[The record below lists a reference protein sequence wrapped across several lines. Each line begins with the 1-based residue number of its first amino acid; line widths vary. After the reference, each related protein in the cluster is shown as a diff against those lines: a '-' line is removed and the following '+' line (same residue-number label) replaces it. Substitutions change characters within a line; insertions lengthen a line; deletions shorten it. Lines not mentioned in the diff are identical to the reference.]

1 MQYKLNPLYS
11 TNQAF
16 NGDVITSDEE
26 KYMGRLYILAADDSK
41 LLNLGIK
48 SEWFLAHASANVL
61 ISGHINNDGQWSL
74 STYRS
79 LEPSFAYTNRN
90 KIFDEI
96 FSPEYVW
103 EISYLREE
111 QTVNISQ
118 VISKSDNS
126 DTNKDEDSNVIDEKS
141 VTKIVGQL
149 SINPD
154 SIDILRGLILD
165 SSLDE
170 LLALSQ
176 QEIEMPNNHQV
187 EKQESDFN
195 DKTLTEIMNYFQ
207 RSSAPKLDEDEL
219 FFAQI
224 HLTERIMDEYERQK
238 SKEFVF
244 VPFGTVTIHG
254 EESYFILR
262 DSDDEHTIF
271 TATFDADII
280 HGLNDTDALKIEMIL
295 SQFDTEDYRRSR
307 DISQQ
312 EREADKAE
320 IKERQGMEHGA

>member
-1 MQYKLNPLYS
+1 MQYKLQPLYS

-61 ISGHINNDGQWSL
+61 ISGHINNEGQWSL

-79 LEPSFAYTNRN
+79 LEPTLAYTNRN

-96 FSPEYVW
+96 FSPEYIC
-103 EISYLREE
+103 EISYLHEE

-118 VISKSDNS
+118 IISKSDKS
-126 DTNKDEDSNVIDEKS
+126 DSNKDEYSNITDNKG

-154 SIDILRGLILD
+154 NIDILRDLILH

-170 LLALSQ
+170 LFALS
-176 QEIEMPNNHQV
+176 QEIEMPSNHQV
-187 EKQESDFN
+187 EKQQSDFN
-195 DKTLTEIMNYFQ
+195 DKSLTEIMNYFQ
-207 RSSAPKLDEDEL
+207 RESAPKLDEDEL

-224 HLTERIMDEYERQK
+224 HLTERVLTEYERQNTN
-238 SKEFVF
+238 EFVF
-244 VPFGTVTIHG
+244 VPFGTVTVHG
-254 EESYFILR
+254 EENYFILR
-262 DSDDEHTIF
+262 DSSDEHTIF

-280 HGLNDTDALKIEMIL
+280 HGLDDVDALQIEMIL
-295 SQFDTEDYRRSR
+295 SQLDTEDYRRSR
-307 DISQQ
+307 NISEQ
-312 EREADKAE
+312 EMEVDKAE
-320 IKERQGMEHGA
+320 IKEQRGMEYGA

>member
-26 KYMGRLYILAADDSK
+26 KYMGRLYILAADDRK

-48 SEWFLAHASANVL
+48 SEWFFAHASANVL
-61 ISGHINNDGQWSL
+61 ISGHINNEGQWSL

-79 LEPSFAYTNRN
+79 LEPSLTYTNRN

-96 FSPEYVW
+96 FSHEYVC

-126 DTNKDEDSNVIDEKS
+126 DTNTDEDSNVTDERS
-141 VTKIVGQL
+141 ATKIVGQL

-170 LLALSQ
+170 LSALSQ
-176 QEIEMPNNHQV
+176 EIEIPTNHQV
-187 EKQESDFN
+187 EKQQSDFN
-195 DKTLTEIMNYFQ
+195 GKSLTEIMNYFQ

-219 FFAQI
+219 SFAQI
-224 HLTERIMDEYERQK
+224 HLTQRVMDEYERQNTN
-238 SKEFVF
+238 EFVF
-244 VPFGTVTIHG
+244 VPFGTVTIHA

-271 TATFDADII
+271 TVTFDADII

-295 SQFDTEDYRRSR
+295 SQLDTEDYRRSR

-312 EREADKAE
+312 EMEADKAE
-320 IKERQGMEHGA
+320 IKERRGMEYGA

>member
-1 MQYKLNPLYS
+1 MQYKLHPLYS

-61 ISGHINNDGQWSL
+61 ISGHINNEGQWSL

-79 LEPSFAYTNRN
+79 LEPTLAYTNRN

-96 FSPEYVW
+96 FSPEYIC

-111 QTVNISQ
+111 QTINISQ
-118 VISKSDNS
+118 ILSKSDNS
-126 DTNKDEDSNVIDEKS
+126 DSNEDEDSNVTDNKG

-154 SIDILRGLILD
+154 NIDILRDLILH

-170 LLALSQ
+170 LFALS
-176 QEIEMPNNHQV
+176 QEIEMPSNHQV
-187 EKQESDFN
+187 EKQQSDFN
-195 DKTLTEIMNYFQ
+195 DKSLTEIMNYFQ
-207 RSSAPKLDEDEL
+207 RESAPKLDEDEL

-224 HLTERIMDEYERQK
+224 HLTERVLAEYERQNTN
-238 SKEFVF
+238 EFVF
-244 VPFGTVTIHG
+244 VPFGTVTVHG
-254 EESYFILR
+254 EENYFILR
-262 DSDDEHTIF
+262 DSSDEHTIF

-280 HGLNDTDALKIEMIL
+280 HGLDDVDALKIEMIL
-295 SQFDTEDYRRSR
+295 SQLDTEDYRRNR
-307 DISQQ
+307 NISEQ
-312 EREADKAE
+312 EMEVDKAE
-320 IKERQGMEHGA
+320 IKEQRGMEYGA

>member
-1 MQYKLNPLYS
+1 MQYKLQPLYS

-16 NGDVITSDEE
+16 NGDVITIDEE

-61 ISGHINNDGQWSL
+61 VSGHINNEGQWSL

-79 LEPSFAYTNRN
+79 LEPSLTYTNQN

-103 EISYLREE
+103 EIAYLREE

-118 VISKSDNS
+118 IISKSDKS
-126 DTNKDEDSNVIDEKS
+126 DSNKDEDSNITDNKG

-154 SIDILRGLILD
+154 NIDILRDLILH

-170 LLALSQ
+170 LFALS
-176 QEIEMPNNHQV
+176 QEIEMPSNHQV
-187 EKQESDFN
+187 EKQQSDFN
-195 DKTLTEIMNYFQ
+195 DKNLTEIMNYFQ
-207 RSSAPKLDEDEL
+207 RESAPKLDEDEL

-224 HLTERIMDEYERQK
+224 HLTERVLAEYERQNTN
-238 SKEFVF
+238 EFVF
-244 VPFGTVTIHG
+244 VPFGTVTVHG
-254 EESYFILR
+254 KENYFILR
-262 DSDDEHTIF
+262 DSSDEHTIF

-280 HGLNDTDALKIEMIL
+280 HGLDDVDALKIEMIL
-295 SQFDTEDYRRSR
+295 SQLDTEDYRLFRN
-307 DISQQ
+307 ISEQ
-312 EREADKAE
+312 EMEVDKAE
-320 IKERQGMEHGA
+320 IKEQRGMEYGA

>member
-1 MQYKLNPLYS
+1 MQYRLNPLYS

-61 ISGHINNDGQWSL
+61 ISGHINNEGEWSL

-79 LEPSFAYTNRN
+79 LEPTLAYTNRN

-118 VISKSDNS
+118 FISKSDNS
-126 DTNKDEDSNVIDEKS
+126 DTNKDEDSNVTDERS

-149 SINPD
+149 SINPNN
-154 SIDILRGLILD
+154 IDILRNLILH

-170 LLALSQ
+170 LFALSQ
-176 QEIEMPNNHQV
+176 QEIEMPTNHQV
-187 EKQESDFN
+187 DKQQ
-195 DKTLTEIMNYFQ
+195 DKSLTEIMNYFQ

-244 VPFGTVTIHG
+244 VPFGTVTIHA

-295 SQFDTEDYRRSR
+295 SQLDTEDYRRSR

-312 EREADKAE
+312 EMEADKAE
-320 IKERQGMEHGA
+320 IKERRGMEYGA